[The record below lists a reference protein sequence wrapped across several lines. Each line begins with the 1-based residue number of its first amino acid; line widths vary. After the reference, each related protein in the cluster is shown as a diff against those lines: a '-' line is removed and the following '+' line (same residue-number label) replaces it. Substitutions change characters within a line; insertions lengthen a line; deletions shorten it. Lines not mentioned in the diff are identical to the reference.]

1 MFSEFNKIAKSDTL
15 LYDLKFGIPIINLK
29 KTFDKF
35 FARFTLVIVLLNFIN
50 QYKISNLCQ
59 ILSK

>member
-35 FARFTLVIVLLNFIN
+35 FARFTLVIVPLNFIN
-50 QYKISNLCQ
+50 QHKISNLCQ